1 MRREYNEGCSLVRA
15 ASEKAVLT
23 TDKKCFMR
31 HARYHVSQRTTRADT
46 LLKITRPAQRCTGSH
61 PFETTDRPLSYG
73 AKITMIKFRHLLR
86 ETSAA
91 WRGVTLTPGNSCI
104 IFYTYICY
112 LLYRVPLL
120 KIIVEKIKG
129 YSRNISSREVSKLKL
144 CRSHITSDT
153 HSAAVAESET
163 FRPMSVQGR
172 GNCTAN
178 FRLMRRH

>member
-1 MRREYNEGCSLVRA
+1 MCSLVRA

-46 LLKITRPAQRCTGSH
+46 LLKITRPAQRCTGTH

-73 AKITMIKFRHLLR
+73 AKIIVIKFRHLLR

-91 WRGVTLTPGNSCI
+91 WRGVTLTSGNSCI
-104 IFYTYICY
+104 IFYTYIFYTYIFY

-163 FRPMSVQGR
+163 FLPMTVQRR